1 MNLRQ
6 LEYFKAIA
14 EERQITAAARRL
26 HITQPPLSYELAS
39 LEREL
44 GTKLVE
50 RSSRGTE
57 LTEAGRV
64 LYQRAC
70 QMLDLAEAT
79 KREVGNVGRGLA
91 GTLSVGLI
99 SSSGGQ
105 VPNNALLELTKS
117 YPDVQLQ
124 LREGSTYEVL
134 DMLRRGVVEIG
145 IVRMLSNQDEFECR
159 LSGAEPMAALMPPE
173 CVCGAKDD
181 SVTLAELAGQ
191 PLVIYR
197 RYEKV
202 LTDLFASKDLDHYFA
217 CIADDARTTCVWAS
231 RGFGIGL
238 VPQSFLLL
246 FNLDG
251 FVVKRVDEEAL
262 MTRMGVVWP
271 KGKHLSPL
279 AQRFVDLLWSGEE
292 IQA

>member
-14 EERQITAAARRL
+14 EERQITAAAKRL

-57 LTEAGRV
+57 LTDAGRV
-64 LYQRAC
+64 LYDRAC

-91 GTLSVGLI
+91 GTLSLGLI

-105 VPNNALLELTKS
+105 VPNGALLELTKS
-117 YPDVQLQ
+117 YPDVQFQ
-124 LREGSTYEVL
+124 IREGSTYEVL
-134 DMLRRGVVEIG
+134 DMLRRGVVELG
-145 IVRMLSNQDEFECR
+145 VVRMLSNQDEFECR
-159 LSGAEPMAALMPPE
+159 MAQPEPMAALMPPE
-173 CVCGAKDD
+173 YVCGSADD
-181 SVTLAELAGQ
+181 VVTLAELADQ

-202 LTDLFASKDLDHYFA
+202 LTNLFAAQSLDHYFA
-217 CIADDARTTCVWAS
+217 CVMDDARTTCVWAS
-231 RGFGIGL
+231 RGVGIGL
-238 VPQSFLLL
+238 VPTSFLQL
-246 FNLDG
+246 FNVDE

-262 MTRMGVVWP
+262 YTRMGVVWP
-271 KGKHLSPL
+271 KGRRLSPL
-279 AQRFVDLLWSGEE
+279 AERFVDLLWEGAGE
-292 IQA
+292 

>member
-91 GTLSVGLI
+91 GTPFALRAGDTARQIVWSERD
-99 SSSGGQ
+99 SSATSRR
-105 VPNNALLELTKS
+105 AF
-117 YPDVQLQ
+117 
-124 LREGSTYEVL
+124 RGS
-134 DMLRRGVVEIG
+134 
-145 IVRMLSNQDEFECR
+145 
-159 LSGAEPMAALMPPE
+159 
-173 CVCGAKDD
+173 
-181 SVTLAELAGQ
+181 
-191 PLVIYR
+191 
-197 RYEKV
+197 
-202 LTDLFASKDLDHYFA
+202 
-217 CIADDARTTCVWAS
+217 
-231 RGFGIGL
+231 
-238 VPQSFLLL
+238 
-246 FNLDG
+246 
-251 FVVKRVDEEAL
+251 
-262 MTRMGVVWP
+262 
-271 KGKHLSPL
+271 
-279 AQRFVDLLWSGEE
+279 
-292 IQA
+292 